1 MVVFFKEREFDEIGQ
16 MGDPIMRPSKLA
28 IAYSYAKPKCDS
40 NPVPVPIG
48 PGIRDDEK
56 EAFDLYKVAGVTYID
71 TMPINGSKT
80 DSFGTVYVN
89 GAVPFCNTGPDPIDA
104 GDEVWVLIGSD
115 KNELPKTIG
124 RRDLTVKELTEA
136 YYKYVGLCI
145 MGCEAS
151 DISVNVVRH
160 GQILLGVE

>member
-1 MVVFFKEREFDEIGQ
+1 MVVFFKERKFDEGQ

-28 IAYSYAKPKCDS
+28 IAYSYAKPKDDEV
-40 NPVPVPIG
+40 NPVPLG
-48 PGIRDDEK
+48 LRNDEK

-104 GDEVWVLIGSD
+104 GDEVWVLIGLKED
-115 KNELPKTIG
+115 ELPKTIG
-124 RRDLTVKELTEA
+124 RRDLTVEELTAA

>member
-1 MVVFFKEREFDEIGQ
+1 MVVFFKVREFDEHGQ
-16 MGDPIMRPSKLA
+16 MSDPIVRPSKLA
-28 IAYSYAKPKCDS
+28 IAYSYAKS
-40 NPVPVPIG
+40 
-48 PGIRDDEK
+48 RDDDVNPIHLGNRDDDK
-56 EAFDLYKVAGVTYID
+56 EAFGLYKVAGVTYID

-104 GDEVWVLIGSD
+104 GDEVWVLIGS
-115 KNELPKTIG
+115 NENDLPKTIG
-124 RRDLTVKELTEA
+124 RRDLTVKELTDA